1 MKLIPLKFLDIDP
14 EYYICIIQN
23 KEQQRS
29 FYVIA
34 ALSKCVSDPTDT
46 SHDFC
51 IRVQNKEE
59 LKKLINEL
67 DTNAQA
73 KRVYSIV
80 YSYLCGREE

>member
-1 MKLIPLKFLDIDP
+1 MNLIPLKFLDIDP

-23 KEQQRS
+23 KEQQKDL
-29 FYVIA
+29 YVII
-34 ALSKCVSDPTDT
+34 ALYKDANPTDT

-51 IRVQNKEE
+51 IRVQDKEE

>member
-23 KEQQRS
+23 KEQQKGL
-29 FYVIA
+29 YVII
-34 ALSKCVSDPTDT
+34 ALYKDTNPTDT

-51 IRVQNKEE
+51 IRVQSKEE

>member
-34 ALSKCVSDPTDT
+34 ALSKCVSDPKDM
-46 SHDFC
+46 SHDFS
-51 IRVQNKEE
+51 IRIQDKEE
-59 LKKLINEL
+59 LKKIISEYDTINHV
-67 DTNAQA
+67 
-73 KRVYSIV
+73 KRIYSIA
-80 YSYLCGREE
+80 YAYLCGREE